1 MGADDLL
8 VQKFGK
14 KVLAGTVLF
23 KDGEAGHQMFV
34 IHSGKIKITKNIGDV
49 EKTLA
54 ILPAGEFFGEM
65 AILNDEPRTA
75 TAIVE
80 EDSQLLVIDPKTFEA
95 MIKGNSEIALRMI
108 KKLSQRLKQA
118 DEQIE
123 SLMIKDNNTKI
134 ISILAKMAENEG
146 EATAAGIKIALT
158 LKDLSMKT
166 GLTEPKVKEVLSKVT
181 AARILTVEET
191 SMTVSDAGKLRK
203 FLDFL
208 TLKEQFGEA

>member
-23 KDGEAGHQMFV
+23 KDGEAGKQMFV
-34 IHSGKIKITKNIGDV
+34 IHSGKIRITKKIGEI

-95 MIKGNSEIALRMI
+95 MIRGNSEISLRMI
-108 KKLSQRLKQA
+108 KKLAQRLKQA

-146 EATAAGIKIALT
+146 EATAGGTKIMIT
-158 LKDLSMKT
+158 VKDISMKT
-166 GLTEPKVKEVLSKVT
+166 GLEEPKITEILKKVI
-181 AARILTVEET
+181 AARILSVEEK

-208 TLKEQFGEA
+208 TLKEQFGDA

>member
-1 MGADDLL
+1 MGSDELL

-14 KVLAGTVLF
+14 KVMAGTVLF
-23 KDGEAGHQMFV
+23 KDGEAGQQMFV
-34 IHSGKIKITKNIGDV
+34 IHSGKIKITKKIGDV

-75 TAIVE
+75 TAVVE

-95 MIKGNSEIALRMI
+95 MIKGNAEIALRMI

-146 EATAAGIKIALT
+146 EATAGGIKIALAV
-158 LKDLSMKT
+158 KDISMKT
-166 GLTEPKVKEVLSKVT
+166 GLSEPKVKEVLNKIT

-191 SMTVSDAGKLRK
+191 SMTVSDPGKLRK

>member
-1 MGADDLL
+1 MGSDELL

-14 KVLAGTVLF
+14 KVMAGTVLF
-23 KDGEAGHQMFV
+23 KDGEAGKQMFV
-34 IHSGKIKITKNIGDV
+34 IHSGKIKITKKIGDV

-95 MIKGNSEIALRMI
+95 MIKGNSEISLRMI
-108 KKLSQRLKQA
+108 KKLAQRLKQA

-134 ISILAKMAENEG
+134 ISILAKLAENEG
-146 EATAAGIKIALT
+146 EATASGIKIMT
-158 LKDLSMKT
+158 TVKDLSMRT
-166 GLTEPKVKEVLSKVT
+166 GLAEPKVTEILNKVI
-181 AARILTVEET
+181 AARILTVEEKN
-191 SMTVSDAGKLRK
+191 MTVSDAGKLRK

-208 TLKEQFGEA
+208 TLKEQFEEA

>member
-14 KVLAGTVLF
+14 KVMAGTVLF

-34 IHSGKIKITKNIGDV
+34 IHSGKIKITKKIGEV

-75 TAIVE
+75 TAVVE

-146 EATAAGIKIALT
+146 EATAEGIKIALT
-158 LKDLSMKT
+158 VKDLSMKT
-166 GLTEPKVKEVLSKVT
+166 GLSESKVT
-181 AARILTVEET
+181 EVLNKVKTARVLTIKEN
-191 SMTVSDAGKLRK
+191 SMIVSDAGKLRK

>member
-1 MGADDLL
+1 MGSDELL

-14 KVLAGTVLF
+14 KVMAGTVLF

-34 IHSGKIKITKNIGDV
+34 IHSGKIRITKKIGDV

-134 ISILAKMAENEG
+134 ISILAKMSENDG

-158 LKDLSMKT
+158 IKDLSMKT
-166 GLTEPKVKEVLSKVT
+166 GLSESKVKEVLDKIT
-181 AARILTVEET
+181 AARLLTIDEA
-191 SMTVSDAGKLRK
+191 SMTVSDPGKLRK

>member
-14 KVLAGTVLF
+14 KVMAGTVLF

-146 EATAAGIKIALT
+146 ETTAAGIKIALT

-166 GLTEPKVKEVLSKVT
+166 GLPEAKVKEVLSKVT

-191 SMTVSDAGKLRK
+191 SMTVSDTGKLRK

-208 TLKEQFGEA
+208 TLKEQFEEA

>member
-14 KVLAGTVLF
+14 KVMAGTVLF

-166 GLTEPKVKEVLSKVT
+166 GLPESKVKEVLSKVT

-208 TLKEQFGEA
+208 TLKEQFEEA

>member
-1 MGADDLL
+1 MGADELL

-14 KVLAGTVLF
+14 KVTAGTVLF
-23 KDGEAGHQMFV
+23 KDGEAGKQMFV
-34 IHSGKIKITKNIGDV
+34 IHSGKIRITKKIGEV

-75 TAIVE
+75 SAIVE

-95 MIKGNSEIALRMI
+95 MIKGNSEISLRMI
-108 KKLSQRLKQA
+108 KKLAQRLKQA

-146 EATAAGIKIALT
+146 ETTASGTKIT
-158 LKDLSMKT
+158 ITVKDISMKT
-166 GLTEPKVKEVLSKVT
+166 GLAEPKITEILNKVV
-181 AARILTVEET
+181 AARILTVEEK
-191 SMTVSDAGKLRK
+191 SMSVSDPGKLRK

-208 TLKEQFGEA
+208 TLKEQFEDA

>member
-1 MGADDLL
+1 MGSDELL

-14 KVLAGTVLF
+14 KVMAGTVLF
-23 KDGEAGHQMFV
+23 KDGEAGKQMFV
-34 IHSGKIKITKNIGDV
+34 IHTGKIKITKKIGDV

-95 MIKGNSEIALRMI
+95 MIRGNSEISLRMI
-108 KKLSQRLKQA
+108 KKLAQRLKQA

-134 ISILAKMAENEG
+134 ISILAKLAENEG
-146 EATAAGIKIALT
+146 EATAGGIKIMLT
-158 LKDLSMKT
+158 VKDLSMKT
-166 GLTEPKVKEVLSKVT
+166 GLAEPKITEILNKVIS
-181 AARILTVEET
+181 ARILTVEEK

-208 TLKEQFGEA
+208 TLKEQFEEA

>member
-14 KVLAGTVLF
+14 KVMAGTVLF

-34 IHSGKIKITKNIGDV
+34 IHSGKIKITKKIGEV

-54 ILPAGEFFGEM
+54 ILPTGEFFGEM

-75 TAIVE
+75 TAVVE

-134 ISILAKMAENEG
+134 ISILAKMSENEG
-146 EATAAGIKIALT
+146 EATAAGVKIALT

-166 GLTEPKVKEVLSKVT
+166 GLPESKVKEVLSKVT
-181 AARILTVEET
+181 AARILTVEEK
-191 SMTVSDAGKLRK
+191 SMTVSDTGKLRK

>member
-1 MGADDLL
+1 MGADELL

-14 KVLAGTVLF
+14 KVTAGTVLF
-23 KDGEAGHQMFV
+23 KDGEAGKQMFV
-34 IHSGKIKITKNIGDV
+34 IHSGKIRITKKISEV

-95 MIKGNSEIALRMI
+95 MIRGNSEISLRMI
-108 KKLSQRLKQA
+108 KKLAQRLKQA

-146 EATAAGIKIALT
+146 EATAGGTKVMIT
-158 LKDLSMKT
+158 VKDISMKT
-166 GLTEPKVKEVLSKVT
+166 GLAEPKITEILNKVI
-181 AARILTVEET
+181 AARILTVEEK
-191 SMTVSDAGKLRK
+191 SMTVSDPGKLRK

-208 TLKEQFGEA
+208 TLKEQFEDA

>member
-1 MGADDLL
+1 MGSDELL

-14 KVLAGTVLF
+14 KVAAGTVLF
-23 KDGEAGHQMFV
+23 KDGEAGQQMFV
-34 IHSGKIKITKNIGDV
+34 IHSGKIRITKKIGDV

-75 TAIVE
+75 TAVVE

-95 MIKGNSEIALRMI
+95 MIRGNSEISLRMI
-108 KKLSQRLKQA
+108 KKLAQRLKQA

-146 EATAAGIKIALT
+146 EETAGGIKIKLT
-158 LKDLSMKT
+158 VKDLAMKT
-166 GLTEPKVKEVLSKVT
+166 GLAEPKVTEILNKVI
-181 AARILTVEET
+181 AARILTVEENG
-191 SMTVSDAGKLRK
+191 MTVSDSGKLRK

>member
-1 MGADDLL
+1 MGADELL

-14 KVLAGTVLF
+14 KVTAGTVLF
-23 KDGEAGHQMFV
+23 KDGEAGKQMFV
-34 IHSGKIKITKNIGDV
+34 IHTGKIRITKKIGEV

-95 MIKGNSEIALRMI
+95 MIRGNSEISLRMI
-108 KKLSQRLKQA
+108 KKLAQRLKQA

-146 EATAAGIKIALT
+146 EATAGGTKVMIT
-158 LKDLSMKT
+158 VKDISMKT
-166 GLTEPKVKEVLSKVT
+166 GLAEPKITEILNKVI
-181 AARILTVEET
+181 AARILTVEEK
-191 SMTVSDAGKLRK
+191 SMTVSDPGKLRK

-208 TLKEQFGEA
+208 TLKEQFEDA

>member
-1 MGADDLL
+1 MGSDDLL

-14 KVLAGTVLF
+14 KVMAGTVLF

-34 IHSGKIKITKNIGDV
+34 IHSGKIKITKQIGDI

-75 TAIVE
+75 TAVVV

-95 MIKGNSEIALRMI
+95 MIKGNSEISLRMI
-108 KKLSQRLKQA
+108 KKLAQRLKQA

-146 EATAAGIKIALT
+146 QACAGGTKVMVT
-158 LKDLSMKT
+158 VKDLAMKT
-166 GLTEPKVKEVLSKVT
+166 GLKDPKVTEILNKVV
-181 AARILTVEET
+181 AARILTVEEQ
-191 SMTVSDAGKLRK
+191 SMTVSDASKLRK

-208 TLKEQFGEA
+208 TLKEQFEEA

>member
-1 MGADDLL
+1 MGSDELL

-23 KDGEAGHQMFV
+23 KDGEAGKQMFV
-34 IHSGKIKITKNIGDV
+34 IHSGKIRITKKIGEI

-95 MIKGNSEIALRMI
+95 MIRGNSEISLRMI
-108 KKLSQRLKQA
+108 KKLAQRLKQA

-146 EATAAGIKIALT
+146 EATAGGTKIMIT
-158 LKDLSMKT
+158 VKDIAMKT
-166 GLTEPKVKEVLSKVT
+166 GLAEPKVTEILNKVI
-181 AARILTVEET
+181 AARILTVEEK
-191 SMTVSDAGKLRK
+191 SMMVSDPGKLRK

-208 TLKEQFGEA
+208 TLKEQFEEA

>member
-1 MGADDLL
+1 MGSDELL

-23 KDGEAGHQMFV
+23 KDGEAGQQMFV
-34 IHSGKIKITKNIGDV
+34 IHSGKIRITKKIGEI

-75 TAIVE
+75 TAVVE

-95 MIKGNSEIALRMI
+95 MIRGNSEISLRMI
-108 KKLSQRLKQA
+108 KKLAQRLKQA

-146 EATAAGIKIALT
+146 EATAGGIKIKLT
-158 LKDLSMKT
+158 VKDLAMKT
-166 GLTEPKVKEVLSKVT
+166 GLAEPKVAEILNKVI
-181 AARILTVEET
+181 AARILTVEEN

>member
-1 MGADDLL
+1 MGSDDLL

-14 KVLAGTVLF
+14 KVMAGTVLF

-34 IHSGKIKITKNIGDV
+34 IHSGKIKITKQIGDI

-75 TAIVE
+75 TAVVV

-95 MIKGNSEIALRMI
+95 MIKGNSEISLRMI
-108 KKLSQRLKQA
+108 KKLAQRLKQA

-146 EATAAGIKIALT
+146 QACAGGTKVMVT
-158 LKDLSMKT
+158 VKDLAMKT
-166 GLTEPKVKEVLSKVT
+166 GLKDPKVTEILNKVV
-181 AARILTVEET
+181 AARILTVEEQ
-191 SMTVSDAGKLRK
+191 SMTVSDASKLRK

-208 TLKEQFGEA
+208 TLKEQFEES